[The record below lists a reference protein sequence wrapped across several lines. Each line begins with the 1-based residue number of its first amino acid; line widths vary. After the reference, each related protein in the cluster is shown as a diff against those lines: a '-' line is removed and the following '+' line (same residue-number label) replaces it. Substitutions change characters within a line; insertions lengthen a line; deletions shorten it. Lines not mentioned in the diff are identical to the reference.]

1 MAQAS
6 STGAVAHGR
15 VRPAPARW
23 SPEGQRLIRRARERL
38 LSAGPG
44 AAAVSAVSAASAE
57 VTSAIT
63 ASSPVATATEELVRP
78 EIAASWRRSLLSG
91 VDPGRMPTGPADP
104 DRSGTPRL
112 LRAAEP
118 VLDRLVAQ
126 LAGTTTAVV
135 LADAQAWILWRGAG
149 RAALFAGLDA
159 ISASPGCCLGEERVG
174 TNGLGTV
181 VEERRPTLIVGGEH
195 YQDAMQDFTCV
206 GVPVLDPLSRRL
218 EGVLDLT
225 CASRDTNEL
234 LLPLLTEAV
243 REIEVRLR
251 EQATVHER
259 ALFEEFVARSRRRR
273 SVAVASL
280 NEEFLFTNSAAAQ
293 LFEPADHALLWDW
306 ARGAV
311 ASGREITGRLTLT
324 RDVVVDARCAPVDGG
339 GPWPAGVV
347 VTMVPAD
354 GRATA
359 GSGSGPGSTW
369 AQLQRRAGRL
379 AELGGPLLLHGE
391 PGVGKTRLARW
402 LHERAGDGP
411 CTVVDCRADRPAD
424 LPAALADPHA
434 TVVLRRAEE
443 LDADGALTAL
453 VGAAE
458 ARVVLT
464 ATRPDGRPGGLLDQA
479 GAALAVPPL
488 RDRAADLS
496 ALVEEL
502 LGELAPADGPRPRC
516 TAQALT
522 ALRAHPWPGNVR
534 ELRRVLAG
542 ATVAAMHFDIAVR
555 HLPEGYRA
563 GPPTRPLARMEST
576 ERDAIVAALEK
587 AGGNKDRAAA
597 DLGISRATIYRKI
610 RRFGIA

>member
-1 MAQAS
+1 VAYGR
-6 STGAVAHGR
+6 GAG
-15 VRPAPARW
+15 PARW

-38 LSAGPG
+38 LSGG
-44 AAAVSAVSAASAE
+44 AESSAE
-57 VTSAIT
+57 PT
-63 ASSPVATATEELVRP
+63 AADGLVRP

-91 VDPGRMPTGPADP
+91 VDPCRMPAGGADP
-104 DRSGTPRL
+104 DRAGTPRL

-118 VLDRLVAQ
+118 VLDRLVTQ
-126 LAGTTTAVV
+126 LAGTSTAVV

-149 RAALFAGLDA
+149 RAALFAGLDR
-159 ISASPGCCLGEERVG
+159 ISASPGCCLDEERVG

-206 GVPVLDPLSRRL
+206 GVPILDPLSRRL

-234 LLPLLTEAV
+234 LLPLLTETV
-243 REIEVRLR
+243 REIEARLR

-259 ALFEEFVARSRRRR
+259 ALFEELVARSRRRR

-306 ARGAV
+306 ARAAV
-311 ASGREITGRLTLT
+311 SSSREVTGRLTLT
-324 RDVVVDARCAPVDGG
+324 RDVVVDARCAPVDCG

-347 VTMVPAD
+347 VTMVPAE
-354 GRATA
+354 GRPTA
-359 GSGSGPGSTW
+359 AGPDTGWTNV
-369 AQLQRRAGRL
+369 LRRARRL
-379 AELGGPLLLHGE
+379 AELGGPVLLHGE
-391 PGVGKTRLARW
+391 PGVGKVWLAGRVHER
-402 LHERAGDGP
+402 LHEHTTAGP
-411 CTVVDCRADRPAD
+411 CTVVDCRAPGATAD
-424 LPAALADPHA
+424 LAAALSDPHA

-443 LDADGALTAL
+443 LDGDGAVAAL
-453 VGAAE
+453 VGAAA

-464 ATRPDGRPGGLLDQA
+464 ATRPHGRPGGLLDEA
-479 GAALAVPPL
+479 RAALAVPPL
-488 RDRAADLS
+488 RDRAADLPG
-496 ALVEEL
+496 LVDDL

-522 ALRAHPWPGNVR
+522 ALRTQPWPGNVR
-534 ELRRVLAG
+534 ELRRVLAT
-542 ATVAAMHFDIAVR
+542 ALVTAMHFDIGVR

-563 GPPTRPLARMEST
+563 GPPTRPLARLEST

-587 AGGNKDRAAA
+587 AGGNKERAAA

>member
-1 MAQAS
+1 MGHGTSPA
-6 STGAVAHGR
+6 GGIVAYGR
-15 VRPAPARW
+15 SARPAPARW
-23 SPEGQRLIRRARERL
+23 SPEGQRLIRRARERI
-38 LSAGPG
+38 LSGENG
-44 AAAVSAVSAASAE
+44 
-57 VTSAIT
+57 
-63 ASSPVATATEELVRP
+63 SSPDGLVRP

-91 VDPGRMPTGPADP
+91 VDPCRMAVGAADP
-104 DRSGTPRL
+104 DRAGTPRL

-118 VLDRLVAQ
+118 VLDRLVGQ
-126 LAGTTTAVV
+126 LAGTSTAVV

-149 RAALFAGLDA
+149 RAALFAGLDR
-159 ISASPGCCLGEERVG
+159 ISASPGCCLDEERVG

-195 YQDAMQDFTCV
+195 YQDVMQDFTCV
-206 GVPVLDPLSRRL
+206 GVPILDPLSRRL

-311 ASGREITGRLTLT
+311 TSGREITGRLTLT
-324 RDVVVDARCAPVDGG
+324 RDVVVDARCAPVDSG

-347 VTMVPAD
+347 VTMVPAA
-354 GRATA
+354 GRPAVEGPA
-359 GSGSGPGSTW
+359 SGW
-369 AQLQRRAGRL
+369 AHVLRRARRL
-379 AELGGPLLLHGE
+379 AELGGPMLLHGE
-391 PGVGKTRLARW
+391 PGVGKVWLARW
-402 LHERAGDGP
+402 LHERTAGGP
-411 CTVVDCRADRPAD
+411 CTVVDCRAPGGTAD
-424 LPAALADPHA
+424 LAGALADPDA

-443 LDADGALTAL
+443 LDDDGALTAL
-453 VGAAE
+453 VGNAA
-458 ARVVLT
+458 ARVILT
-464 ATRPDGRPGGLLDQA
+464 ATRPDGRPGGLLDEA
-479 GAALAVPPL
+479 RAALAVPPL
-488 RDRAADLS
+488 RDRAADLPG
-496 ALVEEL
+496 LVEDL

-522 ALRAHPWPGNVR
+522 ALGAHPWPGNVR
-534 ELRRVLAG
+534 ELRRVLAT
-542 ATVAAMHFDIAVR
+542 AVVTAMHFDIGVR

-563 GPPTRPLARMEST
+563 GPPTRPLARLEST

>member
-1 MAQAS
+1 MGQGS
-6 STGAVAHGR
+6 STGAEVVHSRA
-15 VRPAPARW
+15 RPGPARW

-38 LSAGPG
+38 LSGGPG
-44 AAAVSAVSAASAE
+44 DPGAPAASE
-57 VTSAIT
+57 G
-63 ASSPVATATEELVRP
+63 LVRP

-126 LAGTTTAVV
+126 LVGTSTAVV

-206 GVPVLDPLSRRL
+206 GVPILDPLSRRL

-225 CASRDTNEL
+225 CASRDTNEI

-347 VTMVPAD
+347 VTMVPAA
-354 GRATA
+354 GRAA
-359 GSGSGPGSTW
+359 VGGSDSTW
-369 AQLQRRAGRL
+369 AQLQRRARRL
-379 AELGGPLLLHGE
+379 AELGGPVLLHGE

-402 LHERAGDGP
+402 LHERAGGGS
-411 CTVVDCRADRPAD
+411 CTVVDCRAGRPAD
-424 LPAALADPHA
+424 LAEVLADPQA

-443 LDADGALTAL
+443 LDGDGGLTAL

-464 ATRPDGRPGGLLDQA
+464 ATRPDGLPGGLLDEA
-479 GAALAVPPL
+479 RAALAVPPL
-488 RDRAADLS
+488 RDRAADLPG
-496 ALVEEL
+496 LVDEL

-522 ALRAHPWPGNVR
+522 ALRAQPWPGNVR

-542 ATVAAMHFDIAVR
+542 AMVSAMHFDIGVR

-563 GPPTRPLARMEST
+563 GPRTRPLARLEST

>member
-1 MAQAS
+1 V
-6 STGAVAHGR
+6 GHGR
-15 VRPAPARW
+15 SPAGGAAALARTARPAAARW

-38 LSAGPG
+38 LSDGTG
-44 AAAVSAVSAASAE
+44 SAAASE
-57 VTSAIT
+57 D
-63 ASSPVATATEELVRP
+63 LVRP

-91 VDPGRMPTGPADP
+91 VDPCRMPTDPADP

-118 VLDRLVAQ
+118 VLTRLVAQ
-126 LAGTTTAVV
+126 LAGTSTAVV
-135 LADAQAWILWRGAG
+135 LADAHAWILWRGAG

-181 VEERRPTLIVGGEH
+181 VEERRPTVIVGGEH
-195 YQDAMQDFTCV
+195 YQDVMQDFTCV
-206 GVPVLDPLSRRL
+206 GVPILDPLSRRL

-306 ARGAV
+306 ARSAV
-311 ASGREITGRLTLT
+311 TSGREITGRLTLT

-347 VTMVPAD
+347 VTMVPTA
-354 GRATA
+354 GRAA
-359 GSGSGPGSTW
+359 PGGSDSAW
-369 AQLQRRAGRL
+369 EQLHRRARRL
-379 AELGGPLLLHGE
+379 AGLGGPLLLHGE
-391 PGVGKTRLARW
+391 PGVGKARLARR
-402 LHERAGDGP
+402 LHERDDAGP
-411 CTVVDCRADRPAD
+411 CTVVDCRAGRPAD
-424 LPAALADPHA
+424 LSAALADPRG

-443 LDADGALTAL
+443 LDGDGALTAL
-453 VGAAE
+453 VGAAR

-464 ATRPDGRPGGLLDQA
+464 ATRPDGRPGGLLDEA
-479 GAALAVPPL
+479 RAALEVPPL
-488 RDRAADLS
+488 RERAADLPG
-496 ALVEEL
+496 LVDEL
-502 LGELAPADGPRPRC
+502 LGELAPADAPRPRC

-542 ATVAAMHFDIAVR
+542 AMVTAMHFDIGVR
-555 HLPEGYRA
+555 HLPEGYRS
-563 GPPTRPLARMEST
+563 GPPNRPLARLEST

-597 DLGISRATIYRKI
+597 DLGISRATIYRKL
-610 RRFGIA
+610 RRFTIG

>member
-1 MAQAS
+1 MVQAS
-6 STGAVAHGR
+6 STGMVVHDR
-15 VRPAPARW
+15 SRPGPARW

-38 LSAGPG
+38 LSGDPGDPG
-44 AAAVSAVSAASAE
+44 A
-57 VTSAIT
+57 
-63 ASSPVATATEELVRP
+63 PVATEELVPP

-104 DRSGTPRL
+104 DRSGAPRL

-126 LAGTTTAVV
+126 LAGTSTAVV

-206 GVPVLDPLSRRL
+206 GVPILDPLSRRL

-225 CASRDTNEL
+225 CASRDTNEI

-251 EQATVHER
+251 EQATMHER

-273 SVAVASL
+273 STAVASL

-324 RDVVVDARCAPVDGG
+324 RDVVVDARCAPVDAG
-339 GPWPAGVV
+339 GPYPAGVV

-354 GRATA
+354 GRAGA
-359 GSGSGPGSTW
+359 CVSGSGSVW
-369 AQLQRRAGRL
+369 AHLQRRVRRL
-379 AELGGPLLLHGE
+379 AELSGPLLLHGE

-402 LHERAGDGP
+402 LHERAGGGP
-411 CTVVDCRADRPAD
+411 CTVVDCRTGRPAA
-424 LPAALADPHA
+424 LAAALADPHA
-434 TVVLRRAEE
+434 TVILRRAEV
-443 LDADGALTAL
+443 LDTDGLLTAL
-453 VGAAE
+453 VGAAD

-464 ATRPDGRPGGLLDQA
+464 AGRPDGVPGGLLDESRV
-479 GAALAVPPL
+479 ALGVPPL
-488 RDRAADLS
+488 RDRAGDLPR
-496 ALVEEL
+496 LVDEL

-516 TAQALT
+516 TAQAMT
-522 ALRAHPWPGNVR
+522 ALRAHLWPGNVR
-534 ELRRVLAG
+534 ELRRVLAT
-542 ATVAAMHFDIAVR
+542 AMVTAMHFDIGVR

-563 GPPTRPLARMEST
+563 GAPTRPLARLEST

>member
-1 MAQAS
+1 MVQAS
-6 STGAVAHGR
+6 STGVVVPGR
-15 VRPAPARW
+15 PRPGPARW

-38 LSAGPG
+38 LSGPGDPG
-44 AAAVSAVSAASAE
+44 AAS
-57 VTSAIT
+57 
-63 ASSPVATATEELVRP
+63 EELVRP

-104 DRSGTPRL
+104 DRSGAPRL

-126 LAGTTTAVV
+126 LAGTSTAVV

-206 GVPVLDPLSRRL
+206 GVPILDPLSRRL

-225 CASRDTNEL
+225 CASRDTNEI

-324 RDVVVDARCAPVDGG
+324 RDVVVDARCAPVDAG

-354 GRATA
+354 GRAA
-359 GSGSGPGSTW
+359 VGGSGSTW
-369 AQLQRRAGRL
+369 AQLQRRTRRL

-402 LHERAGDGP
+402 LHERAGGGGP
-411 CTVVDCRADRPAD
+411 CTVVDCRAGRPPELAGV
-424 LPAALADPHA
+424 LADPRA

-443 LDADGALTAL
+443 LDGDGALTAL

-464 ATRPDGRPGGLLDQA
+464 ATRPDGLPGGLLDEA
-479 GAALAVPPL
+479 RGALAVPPL
-488 RDRAADLS
+488 RDRAADLPG
-496 ALVEEL
+496 LVDEL

-542 ATVAAMHFDIAVR
+542 AMVSAMHFDIGVR

-563 GPPTRPLARMEST
+563 APRTRPLARLEST